1 MKGLEFTSRNM
12 STSTDMPDEDESGSS
27 SKAENVES
35 MRNQLK
41 ARGEKIDEFENNR
54 MKEALLASRRSKP
67 KLVSAQAVLSS
78 RLEPETIQKESFRT
92 ASENPETWVTNSV
105 LNCSETNDGEKEK
118 DRKNENTK
126 QFACES
132 SLFSGEVSR
141 KNMWRAEQRERW
153 SGKRRERLAGRVES
167 IEEEDIAPE
176 KAINRGIR
184 LRHAQRQ
191 WGSKEVQDEES
202 EKDVKGLRGTVQ
214 GNIDRDTEMR
224 GTVPHRIFSKV
235 FASSFASSSSSSS
248 SSFNYSSAESDDV
261 FSEGEDMAKR
271 KDVRRVSGV
280 KVQTLKHELCVQINM
295 TYYHFIPIYSSRIFT
310 QHAFLMLIGP
320 V

>member
-1 MKGLEFTSRNM
+1 M
-12 STSTDMPDEDESGSS
+12 DMPDKDQSGRSS
-27 SKAENVES
+27 QAENLES

-41 ARGEKIDEFENNR
+41 AEGDKIDEFEDNC

-78 RLEPETIQKESFRT
+78 RLEPETFQKKPFVT
-92 ASENPETWVTNSV
+92 ENPETWVLNSV
-105 LNCSETNDGEKEK
+105 LNCSETNDREKEK

-126 QFACES
+126 HVVDEHPLLTS
-132 SLFSGEVSR
+132 EVSR

-153 SGKRRERLAGRVES
+153 KGKRRERLEGRVES
-167 IEEEDIAPE
+167 IEEEDSTTE
-176 KAINRGIR
+176 NTINRGIR
-184 LRHAQRQ
+184 LRHEQRQ
-191 WGSKEVQDEES
+191 WRSKEAQDEES
-202 EKDVKGLRGTVQ
+202 EKDVTGLRGAVQ

-261 FSEGEDMAKR
+261 FSEGEELAKR
-271 KDVRRVSGV
+271 KDVRRVSEV
-280 KVQTLKHELCVQINM
+280 KDQALSLLGFKQL
-295 TYYHFIPIYSSRIFT
+295 YSSRIVCSTYSDFSVL
-310 QHAFLMLIGP
+310 FSP
-320 V
+320 